1 VEGDSGTAMTRIEQ
15 RIRWASILIVA
26 GLLIQLGTF
35 LLVHPLSF
43 VAFLVIGC
51 PLVGA
56 GIVLYLV
63 SLTQNSTT
71 E

>member
-1 VEGDSGTAMTRIEQ
+1 MTRIEQ